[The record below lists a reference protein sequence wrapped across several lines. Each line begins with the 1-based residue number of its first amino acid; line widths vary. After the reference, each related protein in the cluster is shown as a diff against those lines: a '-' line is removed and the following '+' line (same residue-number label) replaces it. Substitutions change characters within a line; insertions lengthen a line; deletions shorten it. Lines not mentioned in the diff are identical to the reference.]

1 MVGASQSPLAQR
13 LGEETPVDSC
23 AHSAA
28 TGGLRYSGE
37 MCTVTELLCWC
48 MIHAESA
55 IQCTFYLDLIELSFE
70 SRGEKGRAVVELELY
85 REICQ
90 AFFFGV
96 GRSVCHSSSVCW
108 LMQKIFICGCFT
120 LFGALRH
127 LWCFQNLVRRFSR
140 VVTLTNIATEPTNQ
154 QCGGILARV
163 RGICNRSCCWICP
176 FYVGGSV
183 EVGRRRCTNGTQHT
197 MRNSHGL
204 DMTIPTK
211 PLAEHDGR
219 KHVLWNTALT

>member
-37 MCTVTELLCWC
+37 MCTITELLCWC

-90 AFFFGV
+90 TFFSGWGAPSAIRLRSAGWCKTYLFAV
-96 GRSVCHSSSVCW
+96 VSLFSVRSV
-108 LMQKIFICGCFT
+108 
-120 LFGALRH
+120 
-127 LWCFQNLVRRFSR
+127 N
-140 VVTLTNIATEPTNQ
+140 
-154 QCGGILARV
+154 
-163 RGICNRSCCWICP
+163 
-176 FYVGGSV
+176 YVP
-183 EVGRRRCTNGTQHT
+183 C
-197 MRNSHGL
+197 
-204 DMTIPTK
+204 
-211 PLAEHDGR
+211 
-219 KHVLWNTALT
+219 

>member
-37 MCTVTELLCWC
+37 MCTITELLCWC
-48 MIHAESA
+48 MIYAESA

-96 GRSVCHSSSVCW
+96 GLRLPFVFGLLADAKNIYLRLFHSFRCASSPTYHAGVFNISFDVFVAW
-108 LMQKIFICGCFT
+108 SP
-120 LFGALRH
+120 
-127 LWCFQNLVRRFSR
+127 SR
-140 VVTLTNIATEPTNQ
+140 I
-154 QCGGILARV
+154 
-163 RGICNRSCCWICP
+163 
-176 FYVGGSV
+176 
-183 EVGRRRCTNGTQHT
+183 
-197 MRNSHGL
+197 
-204 DMTIPTK
+204 
-211 PLAEHDGR
+211 
-219 KHVLWNTALT
+219 